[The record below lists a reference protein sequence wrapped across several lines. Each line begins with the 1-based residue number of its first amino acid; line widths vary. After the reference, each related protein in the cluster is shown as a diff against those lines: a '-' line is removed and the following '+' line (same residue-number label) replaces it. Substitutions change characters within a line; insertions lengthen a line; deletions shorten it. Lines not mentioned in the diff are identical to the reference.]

1 MTKLSSEFC
10 FMIDNKSNPEKTFWL
25 GMFLFPIMISIENN
39 EKGLEI
45 MKSTSKYYPEIII
58 LHE

>member
-1 MTKLSSEFC
+1 
-10 FMIDNKSNPEKTFWL
+10 
-25 GMFLFPIMISIENN
+25 MISIENN

-58 LHE
+58 LHEWDYVIKYPHKSNL